1 MTRREA
7 QPAQATGVRR
17 LRVRLATCALA
28 ILLGLLP
35 VLVVWPAPAVAQPA
49 LAAPGAS
56 GDPPASTRPDTL
68 VARFSW
74 REGSEPA
81 PVPDALTATPA
92 VVRLGEVVAVILEG
106 SPQAVWPA
114 AEAVQVDAP
123 WLEPVPV
130 AAALL
135 ESPELASGSD
145 PGIRSRLI
153 TAWRVYRLGP
163 WRAAWADGPAGEV
176 LQVAGRLDAQAP
188 ILPVR
193 DPRSAGG
200 LPRWLPWLLLAAVL
214 MGCGLWLWR
223 RWRGRSGPPLAA
235 DQPLPPPAWL
245 QAALDLSDLDR
256 GVAGAPPAGRAYL
269 DRLAGILRRY
279 LQDRFHLPA
288 VEMTTAELEPAA
300 RRAGWPADQLAGFL
314 QVLATCDRL
323 RYAPPEVTARHCR
336 DCFGEALD
344 SIERVRVEP
353 VWSPVP
359 PTRLA
364 AASHAWQD
372 LRARHP
378 ARPAVPE
385 GERC

>member
-1 MTRREA
+1 MRRRRARPAPLEA
-7 QPAQATGVRR
+7 SCGLMIGV
-17 LRVRLATCALA
+17 LAT
-28 ILLGLLP
+28 LLGGAALQ
-35 VLVVWPAPAVAQPA
+35 VGPAPAVAQLVP
-49 LAAPGAS
+49 AAPGAWH
-56 GDPPASTRPDTL
+56 DQPASTRPDTL

-74 REGSEPA
+74 REGDEPVPVSLTPA
-81 PVPDALTATPA
+81 PTVA
-92 VVRLGEVVAVILEG
+92 RLGEVVAVILAG
-106 SPQAVWPA
+106 APQVDWPA
-114 AEAVQVDAP
+114 AEAVQVDVD

-130 AAALL
+130 AAELVESL
-135 ESPELASGSD
+135 ERASVLETGD
-145 PGIRSRLI
+145 RSRLI

-163 WRAAWADGPAGEV
+163 WQAAWADGPAGEV

-193 DPRSAGG
+193 DPRAAGG
-200 LPRWLPWLLLAAVL
+200 LPRWLPWLLLATL
-214 MGCGLWLWR
+214 LLGCGLWLWR
-223 RWRGRSGPPLAA
+223 RWRGRSGPPVAA

-256 GVAGAPPAGRAYL
+256 GVAGVPPAGRAYL

-288 VEMTTAELEPAA
+288 VEMTAAELAPAA
-300 RRAGWPADQLAGFL
+300 RRAGWPADQLEGFL

-323 RYAPPEVTARHCR
+323 RYAPPEVSARHCR
-336 DCFGEALD
+336 DCLGQALA

-359 PTRLA
+359 PSQLA

-378 ARPAVPE
+378 SHPAVPE